1 MEKRYELFLEVLRR
15 FQAAGLL
22 DELILIGSWCQHFYR
37 SYFKGIR
44 YIPAIRTRDVD
55 FLVPVPL
62 RIKKKVDEVDVE
74 ELLRDEGF
82 VVTFSGSSGYMK
94 LMHPELIVEFLVPE
108 KGKGSDRPYSLPQLS
123 MNAQPLRFLDYLIQ
137 NTIRIDAEGLK
148 INVPHPAAFAL
159 HKLIISS
166 RRTKEEKLVKDIKEA
181 LAVLTALVR
190 KGDTGE
196 IRSMF
201 DRLPAG
207 WRKRVLDVLT
217 ETDNVEIMRLL
228 K

>member
-1 MEKRYELFLEVLRR
+1 VEKRYALFLEVLRR

-22 DELILIGSWCQHFYR
+22 KELILIGSWCQHFYR
-37 SYFKGIR
+37 SYFAGLR
-44 YIPAIRTRDVD
+44 YTPTIRTRDID

-62 RIKKKVDEVDVE
+62 RIKNKVDVE

-82 VVTFSGSSGYMK
+82 VVTFSGGAGYMK

-108 KGKGSDRPYSLPQLS
+108 KGRGFDKPYPLPQLS
-123 MNAQPLRFLDYLIQ
+123 MNAQPLRFLDYLLQ
-137 NTIRIDAEGLK
+137 NTIRIEAEGLK

-159 HKLIISS
+159 HKLIILA
-166 RRTKEEKLVKDIKEA
+166 RRTKEEKLVKDRKEA
-181 LAVLTALVR
+181 LGVLTALIR
-190 KGDTGE
+190 KGESGE

-201 DRLPAG
+201 DRMPAG
-207 WRKRVLDVLT
+207 WKKRVLAVLT
-217 ETDNVEIMRLL
+217 DIDNGEIMRIL

>member
-1 MEKRYELFLEVLRR
+1 MEKRYALFLEVLRR
-15 FQAAGLL
+15 FQAVGLL
-22 DELILIGSWCQHFYR
+22 KELILIGSWCQHFYR
-37 SYFKGIR
+37 SYFAGLR
-44 YIPAIRTRDVD
+44 YTPTIRTRDMD

-62 RIKKKVDEVDVE
+62 RIKNKVDVE

-82 VVTFSGSSGYMK
+82 VVTFSGDAGYMK

-108 KGKGSDRPYSLPQLS
+108 KGRGADRPYPLPQLS
-123 MNAQPLRFLDYLIQ
+123 MNAQPLRFLDYLLQ
-137 NTIRIDAEGLK
+137 NTIRIEAEGLK

-159 HKLIISS
+159 HKLIISA
-166 RRTKEEKLVKDIKEA
+166 RRTNEEKLLKDRKEA

-190 KGDTGE
+190 KGDAGE
-196 IRSMF
+196 IKSMF
-201 DRLPAG
+201 DRLSAG

-217 ETDNVEIMRLL
+217 ETDNVEIMRIL